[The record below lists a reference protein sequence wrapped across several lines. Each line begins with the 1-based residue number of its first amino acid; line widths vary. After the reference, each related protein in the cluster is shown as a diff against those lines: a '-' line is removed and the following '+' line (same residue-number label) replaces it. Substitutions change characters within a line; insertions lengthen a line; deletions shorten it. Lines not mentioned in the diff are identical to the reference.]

1 METRATGRSIGT
13 VAVALLA
20 SVFLLACGGGDGGG
34 ETGGAQ
40 QETAQQQEA
49 GQQAAGQQ
57 QQAGGGEQAGQAA
70 GGASQEGLPDWM
82 QVNDSDQTVEMEV
95 IAARTSANSNWNFN
109 GYANGNATITVPQGY
124 EVTIEFSNEDPAVA
138 HSLGIDDRPNGWPA
152 TFSDPQPVFGGGI
165 SSNPTSMSQATMPG
179 ESETVT
185 FTTSEAGEFYM
196 VCYIPGHAVA
206 GMWIHFHVSSDGSSG
221 FTTSDSS

>member
-1 METRATGRSIGT
+1 MMQRAVIGSPGT
-13 VAVALLA
+13 VAVALLTSA
-20 SVFLLACGGGDGGG
+20 LVLACGGGDGGG
-34 ETGGAQ
+34 EAGGAAQ
-40 QETAQQQEA
+40 QE
-49 GQQAAGQQ
+49 QAAQEQ
-57 QQAGGGEQAGQAA
+57 PAGAEGAAEREGAA
-70 GGASQEGLPDWM
+70 GAPQEGHPDWM
-82 QVNDSDQTVEMEV
+82 VVDDSNQTVELEV

-138 HSLGIDDRPNGWPA
+138 HSLGIDEMTDRWPA
-152 TFSDPQPVFGGGI
+152 TFGDPQPVFEGAI
-165 SSNPTSMSQATMPG
+165 TTNPTSMSQATMPG

-185 FTTSEAGEFYM
+185 FVTEQAGEYYM

-221 FTTSDSS
+221 FTTSAES